1 MSAWIDTLSALEKV
15 RRTRVKRFMER
26 IPTFVSRLSGTLQL
40 EINAYHKEFPSEVFL
55 ETDNDRGRITIRAIS
70 DYNPPAVAEVSISAI
85 FGKISCLYSYTYQE
99 SWTETLH
106 SADDSLVWATQDA
119 PGKPPSVLA
128 RRILQPVLF
137 PGLGEDPLQTR
148 ST

>member
-70 DYNPPAVAEVSISAI
+70 DYNPPAVAEELRVHRI
-85 FGKISCLYSYTYQE
+85 G
-99 SWTETLH
+99 
-106 SADDSLVWATQDA
+106 D
-119 PGKPPSVLA
+119 A
-128 RRILQPVLF
+128 RRIC
-137 PGLGEDPLQTR
+137 GGNY
-148 ST
+148 